1 MNSVQTTVFKTNKT
15 QAVRL
20 PKAVELPDIVT
31 KVTITAIGNTRIICP
46 SEESWDTWFDTYEVS
61 SDFMVDREQPD
72 DQYRNSF

>member
-1 MNSVQTTVFKTNKT
+1 MNSVQTNVFKTNKT

-46 SEESWDTWFDTYEVS
+46 SEESWDTWFDTYDVS
-61 SDFMVDREQPD
+61 PDFMVGRERPG
-72 DQYRNSF
+72 DQHRESF